1 MDRSVA
7 TDPWG
12 LEQRGLNESTLS
24 KLWSSQS
31 FVVGIQETTSTSST
45 PIVEKRWKFEAEI
58 SASHIGGNL
67 SWLLTCAGRWIA
79 THQVAPPG
87 ELWQRMQC
95 AGCNDVLM
103 QWKITENY
111 SQMFWHKLWDSA
123 IYVNM
128 TIWLS
133 ISLTWTRLLSTGR
146 LMMLSRECLWV
157 LESISSC
164 LAWATTFWGLILSV
178 IGLCRNGQEHGETLN
193 RSNSA

>member
-1 MDRSVA
+1 
-7 TDPWG
+7 
-12 LEQRGLNESTLS
+12 
-24 KLWSSQS
+24 
-31 FVVGIQETTSTSST
+31 
-45 PIVEKRWKFEAEI
+45 
-58 SASHIGGNL
+58 
-67 SWLLTCAGRWIA
+67 
-79 THQVAPPG
+79 
-87 ELWQRMQC
+87 MQC

-103 QWKITENY
+103 QWKIMENY
-111 SQMFWHKLWDSA
+111 SQMFRHKLWDSA

-193 RSNSA
+193 RSNSASFPKVCHAGGQGSMCRLGRCSRVHGLFRGAILKSWLGTSWNHEPRGVFFYFQFGRC